1 VSETILEVEGLEKS
15 FGGLRAIDGLTFA
28 VRRNEILG
36 IVGPNGAGK
45 SVLINLITGF
55 YSANDGTI
63 RFRGR
68 DITRE
73 TRHRISRLGIARTF
87 QNIRLFQR
95 MTVLENVLVADKRH
109 GGSPFASVFA
119 FGRER
124 NEVGRA
130 MELLGLMGL
139 ADRADQMAGT
149 LAYGDA
155 RRLEIAR
162 ALYGQPHLLFLDEPA
177 AGMNEEETAELIADV
192 RSSRPLLQA
201 IVLVEHDMTLIREL
215 SDRMLAM
222 DYGRKMAEGAT
233 EAVFSD
239 PVFVK
244 SYLGLEAG
252 DG

>member
-1 VSETILEVEGLEKS
+1 
-15 FGGLRAIDGLTFA
+15 
-28 VRRNEILG
+28 
-36 IVGPNGAGK
+36 
-45 SVLINLITGF
+45 
-55 YSANDGTI
+55 
-63 RFRGR
+63 
-68 DITRE
+68 
-73 TRHRISRLGIARTF
+73 
-87 QNIRLFQR
+87 

-109 GGSPFASVFA
+109 GIAPFASVLS

-124 NEVGRA
+124 GEVARA
-130 MELLGLMGL
+130 MELLDLMGL
-139 ADRADQMAGT
+139 AERADQMAGT

-162 ALYGQPHLLFLDEPA
+162 ALYGRPDLLFLDEPA
-177 AGMNEEETAELIADV
+177 AGMNEDETAELIEDV
-192 RSSRPLLQA
+192 RSSRPLLEA